1 MTNKTGNILI
11 FGLILMFQS
20 YAIWAHP
27 GHGFSDSFGIING
40 LIHPLTSLDH
50 VIAMLAVGFL
60 ISQHTG
66 KIKITCSAFI
76 LSMLAG
82 TGLTL
87 AAIEIPHAEHLMVF
101 LAITIAAGLIFSP
114 YIPRLLSGL
123 LIMPFAALHGY
134 THAYDIWLDE
144 DSISFT
150 AGFASTTLALIALGI
165 AGAALVKHLIYHYQ
179 CPNGNWR

>member
-1 MTNKTGNILI
+1 MVNNIKTLLI
-11 FGLILMFQS
+11 FALTLIFQS
-20 YAIWAHP
+20 YSAVAHP

-66 KIKITCSAFI
+66 KIKIACSAFI

-101 LAITIAAGLIFSP
+101 LAITIAAGLIFAP

-123 LIMPFAALHGY
+123 VIVVFAVLHGY

-150 AGFASTTLALIALGI
+150 AGFASTTLALLALGI
-165 AGAALVKHLIYHYQ
+165 AGAALVKHFIYQYQ
-179 CPNGNWR
+179 CTN